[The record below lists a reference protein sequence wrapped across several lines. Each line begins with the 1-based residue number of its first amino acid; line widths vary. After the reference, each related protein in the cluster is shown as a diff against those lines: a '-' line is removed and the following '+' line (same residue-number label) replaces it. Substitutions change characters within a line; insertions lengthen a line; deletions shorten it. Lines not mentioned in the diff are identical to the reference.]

1 MTFWFIGQPSA
12 TEPLQLGKCETINI
26 LFPLVMVASIW
37 ALNLDCNNQML
48 STKKL
53 NLKELDKDAGIIRDY
68 LLQGQWHRDG
78 IKHPAIVLLAVL
90 TSHRHSPVVV
100 T

>member
-1 MTFWFIGQPSA
+1 
-12 TEPLQLGKCETINI
+12 
-26 LFPLVMVASIW
+26 MVASVW

-48 STKKL
+48 STKNL

-68 LLQGQWHRDG
+68 LLQGQWRRDG
-78 IKHPAIVLLAVL
+78 IKHPAIMLSAML
-90 TSHRHSPVVV
+90 TSHRYSPMVV